1 MDTATAPTKSAPAP
15 VRVLLI
21 DDSAVVRGMLSRI
34 LEKDGGFT
42 VVGTAANGQTGL
54 VEAKR
59 TRPDAIVIDLEMPVM
74 DGLSTVPRLLAD
86 APGVKVL
93 VCSSLTTAGAEK
105 SMLALAAG
113 AFDVIAKP
121 SSNSLHGAPDF
132 ARELLNKLG
141 AVRPVPSN
149 APPPV
154 VRPMPAALLAQR
166 AARQPAT
173 RESGSGLPA
182 VLCFGSSTGGPQA
195 LLAVFAKLP
204 PNLPVPVLVTQH
216 MPPTFTAI
224 LAKRLGQTANR
235 PAHEAVDGQ
244 KIVANEI
251 YLAPGGRHMAVE
263 RRGTDVVAR
272 LLDTPPEN
280 FCKPAVDPMLRSVAR
295 VWGGQV
301 LMVMLTGMG
310 QDGLAGSTQVVQ
322 SGGRVIAQD
331 EASSVVWGMPGAV
344 ARAGLCE
351 AILPLGDIPPRLH
364 QIFAA
369 AAGHA

>member
-1 MDTATAPTKSAPAP
+1 MDTGSVSAKAADAP

-21 DDSAVVRGMLSRI
+21 DDSAVIRGMLGRI
-34 LEKDGGFT
+34 LEKAGGYA

-59 TRPDAIVIDLEMPVM
+59 TRPDAVIIDLEMPVM

-86 APGVKVL
+86 LPGTKIL

-105 SMLALAAG
+105 SLQALAAG

-121 SSNSLHGAPDF
+121 SSNSLSGAPDF
-132 ARELLNKLG
+132 AGELLRKLS
-141 AVRPVPSN
+141 AVRPAPVDATAPSIR
-149 APPPV
+149 PV
-154 VRPMPAALLAQR
+154 PAALLAQR
-166 AARQPAT
+166 ASRQIAT
-173 RESGSGLPA
+173 RSAGSGTPA

-195 LLAVFAKLP
+195 LLSVFAKLP
-204 PNLPVPVLVTQH
+204 QRLPVPVLVTQH

-224 LAKRLGQTANR
+224 LAKRLGQTAGR

-310 QDGLAGSTQVVQ
+310 QDGLAGSTQIVQ
-322 SGGRVIAQD
+322 SGGRLLAQD
-331 EASSVVWGMPGAV
+331 EATSVVWGMPGAV

-351 AILPLGDIPPRLH
+351 AVLPLAEIPARLN

-369 AAGHA
+369 TAHA